1 MRVKLTFYSHMLP
14 LPVTSLLKV
23 PRQRRAIEMVH
34 VLLDAAI
41 IVLEA
46 DGMVGFTTNRVAD
59 KAGVSVGSL
68 YQYFEGKEAL
78 VEALMDKLA
87 DDIAQGLRRLPLADS
102 AGLRETVEGAIRFG
116 FAVLHS
122 RDGLYLELV
131 RNWHRLPTNRV
142 ADALQQHFME
152 LSRLYFIKH
161 YRDYPIEDLQVRVFI
176 VANSVLFT
184 MVRHASQNDALLRED
199 DIAAGLTDM
208 VVGYMTH

>member
-1 MRVKLTFYSHMLP
+1 MRKH
-14 LPVTSLLKV
+14 
-23 PRQRRAIEMVH
+23 PRQRRSRQLVDSLIEATGRALVEYG
-34 VLLDAAI
+34 LDH
-41 IVLEA
+41 
-46 DGMVGFTTNRVAD
+46 TTTVRIAEI
-59 KAGVSVGSL
+59 AGVSVGSL

-87 DDIAQGLRRLPLADS
+87 GDIAQGLRRLPLADD
-102 AGLRETVEGAIRFG
+102 ADLRETVDGAIRFG

-152 LSRLYFIKH
+152 LSRLYFIRH

>member
-1 MRVKLTFYSHMLP
+1 MRKH
-14 LPVTSLLKV
+14 
-23 PRQRRAIEMVH
+23 PRQRRSRQLVDSLIEATGRALVEYG
-34 VLLDAAI
+34 LDH
-41 IVLEA
+41 
-46 DGMVGFTTNRVAD
+46 TTTVRIAEI
-59 KAGVSVGSL
+59 AGVSVGSL
-68 YQYFEGKEAL
+68 YQYFEGKDAL

-87 DDIAQGLRRLPLADS
+87 GDIAQGLRRLPLADS

-161 YRDYPIEDLQVRVFI
+161 YRDYPIEDLQVRGFI

>member
-1 MRVKLTFYSHMLP
+1 MRKH
-14 LPVTSLLKV
+14 
-23 PRQRRAIEMVH
+23 PRQRRSRQLVDSLIEATGRALVEYG
-34 VLLDAAI
+34 LDH
-41 IVLEA
+41 
-46 DGMVGFTTNRVAD
+46 TTTVRIAEI
-59 KAGVSVGSL
+59 AGVSVGSL

-102 AGLRETVEGAIRFG
+102 AGLRETVDGAIRFG

-161 YRDYPIEDLQVRVFI
+161 SRDYPIEDLQVRVFI

>member
-1 MRVKLTFYSHMLP
+1 MRKH
-14 LPVTSLLKV
+14 
-23 PRQRRAIEMVH
+23 PRQRRSRQLVDSLIEATGRALVEYG
-34 VLLDAAI
+34 LDH
-41 IVLEA
+41 
-46 DGMVGFTTNRVAD
+46 TTTVRIAEI
-59 KAGVSVGSL
+59 AGVSVGSL
-68 YQYFEGKEAL
+68 YQYFEGKDAL

-87 DDIAQGLRRLPLADS
+87 GDIAQGLRRLPLADD
-102 AGLRETVEGAIRFG
+102 ADLRETVDGAIRFG

>member
-1 MRVKLTFYSHMLP
+1 MRKH
-14 LPVTSLLKV
+14 
-23 PRQRRAIEMVH
+23 PRQRRSRQLVDSLIEATARALVEYG
-34 VLLDAAI
+34 LDH
-41 IVLEA
+41 
-46 DGMVGFTTNRVAD
+46 TTTVRIAEI
-59 KAGVSVGSL
+59 AGVSVGSL

-87 DDIAQGLRRLPLADS
+87 GDIAQGLRRLPLADS

>member
-1 MRVKLTFYSHMLP
+1 V
-14 LPVTSLLKV
+14 
-23 PRQRRAIEMVH
+23 
-34 VLLDAAI
+34 D
-41 IVLEA
+41 
-46 DGMVGFTTNRVAD
+46 
-59 KAGVSVGSL
+59 
-68 YQYFEGKEAL
+68 
-78 VEALMDKLA
+78 
-87 DDIAQGLRRLPLADS
+87 
-102 AGLRETVEGAIRFG
+102 GAIRFG

>member
-1 MRVKLTFYSHMLP
+1 MRKH
-14 LPVTSLLKV
+14 
-23 PRQRRAIEMVH
+23 PRQRRSRQLVDSLIEATARALVEYG
-34 VLLDAAI
+34 LDH
-41 IVLEA
+41 
-46 DGMVGFTTNRVAD
+46 TTTVRIAEI
-59 KAGVSVGSL
+59 AGVSVGSL

>member
-1 MRVKLTFYSHMLP
+1 MRKH
-14 LPVTSLLKV
+14 
-23 PRQRRAIEMVH
+23 PRQRRSRQLVDSLIEATGRALVEYG
-34 VLLDAAI
+34 LDH
-41 IVLEA
+41 
-46 DGMVGFTTNRVAD
+46 TTTVRIAEI
-59 KAGVSVGSL
+59 AGVSVGSL
-68 YQYFEGKEAL
+68 YQYFEGKDAL

-87 DDIAQGLRRLPLADS
+87 GDIAQGLRRLPLADS
-102 AGLRETVEGAIRFG
+102 AGLRETVDGAIRFG

-142 ADALQQHFME
+142 AAALQQHFME

>member
-1 MRVKLTFYSHMLP
+1 MRKH
-14 LPVTSLLKV
+14 
-23 PRQRRAIEMVH
+23 PRQRRSRQLVDSLIEATGRALVEYG
-34 VLLDAAI
+34 LDH
-41 IVLEA
+41 
-46 DGMVGFTTNRVAD
+46 TTTVRIAEI
-59 KAGVSVGSL
+59 AGVSVGSL
-68 YQYFEGKEAL
+68 YQYFEGKDAL

-102 AGLRETVEGAIRFG
+102 AGLRETVDGAIRFG

-199 DIAAGLTDM
+199 DIAADLTDM

>member
-1 MRVKLTFYSHMLP
+1 MPRKPQQPRAHATVGAIVEAGFI
-14 LPVTSLLKV
+14 SLARNGV
-23 PRQRRAIEMVH
+23 ENTTTRHI
-34 VLLDAAI
+34 
-41 IVLEA
+41 A
-46 DGMVGFTTNRVAD
+46 DI
-59 KAGVSVGSL
+59 AGVSVGSL
-68 YQYFEGKEAL
+68 YQYFEGKDAL

-87 DDIAQGLRRLPLADS
+87 GDIAQGLRRLPLADS

-161 YRDYPIEDLQVRVFI
+161 YRDYPIEDLQVLLFI

>member
-1 MRVKLTFYSHMLP
+1 MRKQ
-14 LPVTSLLKV
+14 
-23 PRQRRAIEMVH
+23 PRQKRSRQLVESLIEATGRALVEH
-34 VLLDAAI
+34 GLDH
-41 IVLEA
+41 
-46 DGMVGFTTNRVAD
+46 TTTVRIAET
-59 KAGVSVGSL
+59 AGVSVGSL
-68 YQYFEGKEAL
+68 YQYFESKEAL
-78 VEALMDKLA
+78 VDALMEKLA
-87 DDIAQGLRRLPLADS
+87 DDVAQGLRRLPLADN
-102 AGLRETVEGAIRFG
+102 AGLHGTVESAIRFG

>member
-1 MRVKLTFYSHMLP
+1 MRKH
-14 LPVTSLLKV
+14 
-23 PRQRRAIEMVH
+23 PRQRRSRQLVDSLIEATGRALVEYG
-34 VLLDAAI
+34 LDHI
-41 IVLEA
+41 
-46 DGMVGFTTNRVAD
+46 TTVRIAEI
-59 KAGVSVGSL
+59 AGVSVGSL
-68 YQYFEGKEAL
+68 YQYFEGKDAL

-87 DDIAQGLRRLPLADS
+87 GDIAQGLRRLPLADS
-102 AGLRETVEGAIRFG
+102 AGLRETVDGAIRFG